1 MGDLIGCDFSSSP
14 SARKPI
20 VVAYGAMAAGR
31 VRLDGF
37 ERFHRLEDFGGW
49 LSGGGDWV
57 GGFDFPFGL
66 ARELVLHLGW
76 PVAWEACVRHFASLS
91 RAEIRDLFAGFCSAR
106 PAGRKFAHRATDRP
120 AGSSP
125 SMKWVNPP
133 VAFMMHAGVPLLIDA
148 GVHLAGLRPEAL
160 AEQNPQGRA
169 RRVAVEAYPGMLAR
183 EVLGHRSYK
192 SDDKAKQTAQRRSA
206 RAALL
211 QALEAGATRVGLR
224 LQTGADLR
232 ESMVTDASGDTLDA
246 AICLLQAAWA
256 SRAGWPWFGLPPDLD
271 PLEGWVVGAG
281 AEAVVAPPLRPAQ

>member
-106 PAGRKFAHRATDRP
+106 PAGRKFVHRATDRP

-192 SDDKAKQTAQRRSA
+192 SDDKTKQTPERLIARKDLITALELGQTRLKLRLKLTHAQRDM
-206 RAALL
+206 L
-211 QALEAGATRVGLR
+211 VG
-224 LQTGADLR
+224 
-232 ESMVTDASGDTLDA
+232 DAKGDSLDA
-246 AICLLQAAWA
+246 VLCLMQAAWA
-256 SRAGWPWFGLPPDLD
+256 QERGAPGYGLPPDVD
-271 PLEGWVVGAG
+271 PLEGWIITALPESDVLP
-281 AEAVVAPPLRPAQ
+281 E